1 MFSYVTAI
9 KTKQRNRLSTDVLDT
24 ILKIRTS
31 LYFSDKC
38 CKDFIVTKRMI
49 NLFNSK
55 EMYYYQS
62 STCRQ
67 DDDNI
72 IETFESLLEYHRYGF
87 FRDLFASPVPHI
99 AIVYYSIY

>member
-1 MFSYVTAI
+1 MFSYVIAI

-38 CKDFIVTKRMI
+38 CKDFIVTKQMI
-49 NLFNSK
+49 DLFNSK

-62 STCRQ
+62 STGSRQ

-72 IETFESLLEYHRYGF
+72 IETFDSLLGI
-87 FRDLFASPVPHI
+87 S
-99 AIVYYSIY
+99 